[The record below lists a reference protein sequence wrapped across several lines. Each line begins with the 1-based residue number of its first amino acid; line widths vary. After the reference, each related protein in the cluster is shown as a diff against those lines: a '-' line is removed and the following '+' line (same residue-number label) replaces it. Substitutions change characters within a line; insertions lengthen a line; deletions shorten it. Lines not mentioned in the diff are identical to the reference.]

1 MNCKKCG
8 NEVTENM
15 TACPMCGE
23 PIVTETTTET
33 AAKTSATSLDEA
45 RKQRTKSK
53 AISTVIGIVL
63 AVIIAVV
70 KALTGGGGD
79 IEKTPN
85 KLDYSTYVYDDGTGV
100 VNTKVYGYKD
110 DIVYT
115 YSDIYTY
122 DLAGWA
128 EDEIQELVAYFDSF
142 ATQAQGLDCYEY
154 IKDVTETSARFEDVY
169 QDLGYS
175 ESIEAFESIGWFEED
190 DEDYFIS
197 ISMTEESLL
206 AEGYVKQ

>member
-8 NEVTENM
+8 NEVSENM

-100 VNTKVYGYKD
+100 VNTKVYGHKD

-128 EDEIQELVAYFDSF
+128 EEEIQELVAYFDSF
-142 ATQAQGLDCYEY
+142 ATQADGLDCYEY
-154 IKDVTETSARFEDVY
+154 IKEVTETSARFEDVY
-169 QDLGYS
+169 KDLGYS